1 MHRWPRAGIFSP
13 AARGMTVAEWF
24 RKENPMSHIANT
36 IKMLTVALSLSSL
49 VGLVGC
55 EGAPDG
61 GVPQEETTTA
71 ALSRGSGAAGSFTCD
86 DGAGT
91 CTCVGDDECNEMFG
105 SGLCGPVASCD
116 TSNPLRPVC
125 TCKQAMRVVPPKVG
139 STIIGKAATVSL
151 AR

>member
-1 MHRWPRAGIFSP
+1 
-13 AARGMTVAEWF
+13 MTVAHWF
-24 RKENPMSHIANT
+24 PQEENPMTHIANT
-36 IKMLTVALSLSSL
+36 IKMLTIALSLSSL
-49 VGLVGC
+49 VGLIGC

-61 GVPQEETTTA
+61 GAPQEETTTA
-71 ALSRGSGAAGSFTCD
+71 ALTRGGGGVAGSFTCD

-91 CTCVGDDECNEMFG
+91 CTCVGDDDCNDMFG

-125 TCKQAMRVVPPKVG
+125 TCKQAMRVAPGKVG
-139 STIIGKAATVSL
+139 AVTIGKTATVSL